1 MSTYAGRLLRI
12 NLTNKSFQIELV
24 PENVKKDWVGGRG
37 FGIQYLYNE
46 IKPGIDPLGPENKL
60 LFLTGVL
67 GGTTAQGFS
76 RYIVMGKSP
85 STGCVGRAV
94 GGGNFGAAIK
104 FARFDFLLVEGA
116 SEHPVYLFI
125 NESGVQFLD
134 ASELWGLDTQGTQRR
149 IVDIHGPATQ
159 SACIGPA
166 GEKLVRFGT
175 ITHGRRTASRCG
187 MGTVMGSKK
196 LKAIA
201 IHAKGKIIPK
211 NPSAFKEAVEKQVS
225 ILKTHPR
232 RVRMTDYGTTLL
244 VELADHLGCYPTR
257 NFQAGRMEGMD
268 KLSPEEFAK
277 IKLKNFGCYGCMT
290 RCGQVHEVKE
300 GVLKGAYSEG
310 PEYETI
316 WAFGGQVGN
325 NDLATIVTAD
335 SLCDHLGLDTIST
348 GNAIGFAMELFEK
361 GIISEKESDGLDLRW
376 GNAETILSLVEKIG
390 RREGLGRL
398 LGEGV
403 RRAAEQIG
411 GGAER
416 YAMHSKGLEL
426 PAYEPRAIKGYGLSY
441 ATSNI
446 GGSHMYGRPRQEI
459 YGTSDPRPV
468 DRFTEE
474 GKGDIVALVQKQQAA
489 EEVVIVCAFGNSG
502 LTHSLLSDLLTFGT
516 GYDEFR
522 DPGYIEKVGERIIC
536 MERCFNVR
544 EGFDRKDD
552 TLPQRMFTEPLLNAG
567 GATGEM
573 IRNMDTL
580 LNEYY
585 DSFGYDKNGI
595 PTPERLKQL
604 GLKGIAEDL
613 KKKPEITPCPKFP
626 FRIY

>member
-1 MSTYAGRLLRI
+1 MSTHRGQLLRI
-12 NLTNKSFQIELV
+12 NLTNQYSQVEPI
-24 PENVKKDWVGGRG
+24 PESIKKEWIGGRG
-37 FGIQYLYNE
+37 FGIRYLYDE

-60 LFLTGVL
+60 FFLTGAL
-67 GGTTAQGFS
+67 CGTAAQGFS
-76 RYIVMGKSP
+76 RYIVMAKSP

-94 GGGNFGAAIK
+94 GGGNFGAQIK
-104 FARFDFLLVEGA
+104 FAGVDFLLVEGV

-125 NESGVQFLD
+125 DESGVQFFD
-134 ASELWGLDTQGTQRR
+134 AYDLWGLDTQETQKR
-149 IVDIHGPATQ
+149 IVGIHGPATQ

-166 GEKLVRFGT
+166 GERLVRFAT

-201 IHAKGKIIPK
+201 IRAKGKIIP
-211 NPSAFKEAVEKQVS
+211 NHPSAFKETVEKQIS

-232 RVRMTDYGTTLL
+232 RIRMTDHGTTML
-244 VELADHLGCYPTR
+244 VELADQLGCYPTR
-257 NFQAGRMEGMD
+257 NFQAGRMEGIE
-268 KLSPEEFAK
+268 KLFSEEFNK
-277 IKLKNFGCYGCMT
+277 IKLKNFGCYSCMT
-290 RCGQVHEVKE
+290 RCGQVHEVQE
-300 GVLKGAYSEG
+300 GSLKGTYSEG

-325 NDLATIVTAD
+325 NDLATIVAAD
-335 SLCDHLGLDTIST
+335 NLCDHLGLDTIST

-361 GIISEKESDGLDLRW
+361 GIISERESDGLDLSW
-376 GNAETILSLVEKIG
+376 GNTQTILSLVEKIG
-390 RREGLGRL
+390 RREGFGGL

-426 PAYEPRAIKGYGLSY
+426 PAYEPRSIKGYGLSY

-468 DRFTEE
+468 DRFAEE
-474 GKGDIVALVQKQQAA
+474 KKGDIIALVQKQQAA

-502 LTHSLLSDLLTFGT
+502 LTPSLLGDLLSFGT
-516 GYDEFR
+516 GYEEFR
-522 DPGYIEKVGERIIC
+522 EPTYFEMIGERIITL
-536 MERCFNVR
+536 ERCFNVR

-552 TLPQRMFTEPLLNAG
+552 TLPERMFREPLLNAG
-567 GATGEM
+567 AATGEM

-585 DSFGYDKNGI
+585 EALGYDHNGI
-595 PTPERLKQL
+595 PASERLKQL
-604 GLKGIAEDL
+604 GLKGISEDL
-613 KKKPEITPCPKFP
+613 KKNPENQK
-626 FRIY
+626 

>member
-1 MSTYAGRLLRI
+1 MMSTYAGRFLRI
-12 NLTNKSFQIELV
+12 NLTKKSFQTELI

-37 FGIQYLYNE
+37 FGIRYLYDE

-94 GGGNFGAAIK
+94 GGGNFGAQIK
-104 FARFDFLLVEGA
+104 FAGVDFLLVEGA

-125 NESGVQFLD
+125 DERGVQFLD
-134 ASELWGLDTQGTQRR
+134 ASHLWGLDTQETQRR
-149 IVDIHGPATQ
+149 ISEFHGPAIQ

-166 GEKLVRFGT
+166 GEKGVRFAT

-201 IHAKGKIIPK
+201 IHAKGKIIPN
-211 NPSAFKEAVEKQVS
+211 NPSAFKEAVEKQIS

-232 RVRMTDYGTTLL
+232 RVRMTDCGTTILIE
-244 VELADHLGCYPTR
+244 VADHLGCYPTR
-257 NFQAGRMEGMD
+257 NFQAGRMEGIE
-268 KLSPEEFAK
+268 KLFPEEFAK
-277 IKLKNFGCYGCMT
+277 IKLKNFGCYRCMT

-325 NDLATIVTAD
+325 NDLATIVMAD

-361 GIISEKESDGLDLRW
+361 GIISKKETDGLDLCW
-376 GNAETILSLVEKIG
+376 GNTQTILSLVEKIG

-411 GGAER
+411 RGAER

-426 PAYEPRAIKGYGLSY
+426 PAYEPRSIKGYGLSY

-502 LTHSLLSDLLTFGT
+502 LTPSLLGELLASGS
-516 GYDEFR
+516 GIEEFK
-522 DPGYIEKVGERIIC
+522 DPIYLEEVGEGIVC
-536 MERCFNVR
+536 LERCFNVR
-544 EGFDRKDD
+544 EGFNRKDD
-552 TLPQRMFTEPLLNAG
+552 TLPERMFTEQLLNAG
-567 GATGEM
+567 EATGQM
-573 IRNMDTL
+573 IRNMDAL
-580 LNEYY
+580 LDEYY
-585 DSFGYDKNGI
+585 DAFGYDRRGI
-595 PTPERLKQL
+595 PTPQRLTQL
-604 GLKGIAEDL
+604 GLKEVAED
-613 KKKPEITPCPKFP
+613 
-626 FRIY
+626 FRRKG